1 MVKMLQKKELKALIE
16 LCKKGDKKAQQNI
29 FDLKKDEL
37 FAVCKRYASNSIEAE
52 DMFIEGFTK
61 ILNNINTY
69 ANGDFDAWTKRIVI
83 NTCINI
89 YHKENKRKQNEITTD
104 EFYENEDIESP
115 ERFSNEDLYYCMEQ
129 LNNKQRTIFNLF
141 VIDGYKTREIA
152 TLLDT
157 SDDTVRT
164 TIHRTKIK
172 LKQLLEDLER
182 KRNL

>member
-1 MVKMLQKKELKALIE
+1 MVKMLQKKELKELIE

-61 ILNNINTY
+61 ILNSINTY

-104 EFYENEDIESP
+104 EFYENEEIESP